1 MLLYVYL
8 SLVNLSNSAKLMWGC
23 INQDISSTAVQIYF
37 PTSFSSTKYGMALS
51 WFDYNNNI
59 GVKLTETASSYFKVI
74 RQSTYGTKKA
84 LWVAQ
89 GY

>member
-1 MLLYVYL
+1 MVLGIKF
-8 SLVNLSNSAKLMWGC
+8 LSNSVKSMWGC
-23 INQDISSTAVQIYF
+23 INQDISGTAVQISF

-51 WFDYNNNI
+51 WFDYNNNV

-74 RQSTYGTKKA
+74 RQSSVGTKKA